1 MELVQ
6 VSGNLWIT
14 EGSGLKR
21 RSARIVAQKEICNRV
36 PGSAQAGWRC
46 ATTVGAVLKYEG
58 VIKTGNSDFIVGEK
72 ARNEASFLPGVM
84 LSERSSPS
92 RVRFAAPKDRRALD
106 CCGPL

>member
-1 MELVQ
+1 
-6 VSGNLWIT
+6 
-14 EGSGLKR
+14 
-21 RSARIVAQKEICNRV
+21 
-36 PGSAQAGWRC
+36 
-46 ATTVGAVLKYEG
+46 LKYEG